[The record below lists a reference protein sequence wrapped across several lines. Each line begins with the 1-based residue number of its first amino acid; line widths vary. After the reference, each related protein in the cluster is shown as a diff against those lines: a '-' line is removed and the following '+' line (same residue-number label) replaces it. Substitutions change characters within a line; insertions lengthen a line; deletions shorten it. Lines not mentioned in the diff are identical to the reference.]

1 MNTNNTKILFLD
13 RDGTIIYEPD
23 DFQVDS
29 IEKIKLVPGVIS
41 SLNTLLENG
50 YELVMVSNQD
60 GMGTKTFPAQ
70 DFLKAHNYIIDLFES
85 QGIKFKDIF
94 ICPHFKSDRCDC
106 RKPSTGLL
114 TEFFVKNN
122 IDNER
127 SYVIGDRKTDMELA
141 KKLTLK
147 GIQIDPYRVGAW
159 KSIENDILSVDR
171 RSKIIRETSETKISA
186 EINLAV
192 SEPVNIDT
200 GIGFFDHMLEQLAK
214 HADISIIIQCHG
226 DLNIDEHHSVEDVA
240 LTLGQAFRQALG
252 KKYGINRYGFTLPMD
267 ESIASV
273 TLDLSGRPHFSF
285 KGRFSREKVGGL
297 PTELIPH
304 FFQSLSQSL
313 KASIHIEV
321 KGDDNHHMIEACFK
335 AFGRAFKQAISLT
348 GNSLPST
355 KGVL

>member
-1 MNTNNTKILFLD
+1 
-13 RDGTIIYEPD
+13 
-23 DFQVDS
+23 
-29 IEKIKLVPGVIS
+29 
-41 SLNTLLENG
+41 
-50 YELVMVSNQD
+50 
-60 GMGTKTFPAQ
+60 
-70 DFLKAHNYIIDLFES
+70 
-85 QGIKFKDIF
+85 
-94 ICPHFKSDRCDC
+94 
-106 RKPSTGLL
+106 
-114 TEFFVKNN
+114 
-122 IDNER
+122 
-127 SYVIGDRKTDMELA
+127 LA
-141 KKLTLK
+141 KKLALK
-147 GIQIDPYRVGAW
+147 GIQIDPYRVGSW

-171 RSKIIRETSETKISA
+171 KSKIVRETNETKISV

-192 SEPVNIDT
+192 SKPVNIDT

-214 HADISIIIQCHG
+214 HSDTSIIIQCHG
-226 DLNIDEHHSVEDVA
+226 DLNIDEHHSVEDIA

-273 TLDLSGRPHFSF
+273 TLDLSGRPYFSF
-285 KGRFSREKVGGL
+285 KGHFSREKVGGL

-321 KGDDNHHMIEACFK
+321 NGDDNHHMIEACFK
-335 AFGRAFKQAISLT
+335 AFGRAFNQAISLT